1 MAKIEVFEIGDKVRF
16 NKIEDY
22 RDIINGNKID
32 LGINTIRYEN
42 QETVL
47 SGTILDIDVFNHTY
61 LIHIDKLKNM
71 QGNIAQM
78 FSITLKVKFEE
89 VKTLSN

>member
-22 RDIINGNKID
+22 RDIINGNKIN

-47 SGTILDIDVFNHTY
+47 SGTILNIDVFNHTY
-61 LIHIDKLKNM
+61 LIRIDKLKNM